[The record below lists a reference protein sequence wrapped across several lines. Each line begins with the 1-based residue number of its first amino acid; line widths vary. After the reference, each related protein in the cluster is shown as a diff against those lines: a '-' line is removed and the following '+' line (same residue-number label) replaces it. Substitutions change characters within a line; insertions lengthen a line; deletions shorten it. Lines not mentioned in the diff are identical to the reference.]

1 VWAGLRPLV
10 RAASSGRTADLS
22 RRHRV
27 AIGSRG
33 VVTVT
38 GGKLTTYRQM
48 AEDTVDAVVRLLGRG
63 GRSRTRKLRLLGADA
78 FTEPEPGTPEAHLA
92 DRYGSLASMIDRIAA
107 DDADLG
113 APLVQGLPYLLA
125 EAVYAARHEMA
136 TTLTDVL
143 TRRTRAHLLDRG
155 ATVTAAPAIADL
167 LATELAWGP
176 AERERQLDDY
186 RQLAAKEQID
196 AMATA

>member
-1 VWAGLRPLV
+1 V
-10 RAASSGRTADLS
+10 
-22 RRHRV
+22 
-27 AIGSRG
+27 
-33 VVTVT
+33 
-38 GGKLTTYRQM
+38 
-48 AEDTVDAVVRLLGRG
+48 LGRG
-63 GRSRTRKLRLLGADA
+63 GRSRTRKLRLLGAEA
-78 FTEPEPGTPEAHLA
+78 FTEAEPGTAKAHLA

-113 APLVQGLPYLLA
+113 APLVPGLSYLRA

-155 ATVTAAPAIADL
+155 ATATAAPAIADL
-167 LATELAWGP
+167 LAGELGWDTV
-176 AERERQLDDY
+176 ERERQVDDY
-186 RQLAAKEQID
+186 RQLVAKEQVD